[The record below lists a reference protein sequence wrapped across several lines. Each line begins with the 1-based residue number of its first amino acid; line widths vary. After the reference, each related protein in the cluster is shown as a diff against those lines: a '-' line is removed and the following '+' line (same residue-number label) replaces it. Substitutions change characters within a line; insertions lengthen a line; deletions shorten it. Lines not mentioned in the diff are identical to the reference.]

1 MARPRKLKPDKP
13 TLEKIEGLARVL
25 ATHDDFAGMLGVS
38 TKTFSRFVADHEE
51 VRDAIEKGNAAGRV
65 SLRARLFSSKSPHA
79 LIFLARAVLK
89 LDDRPGASTVN
100 VNLTRSR
107 EDLMNL
113 SDAELETLI
122 VEACGDRIAAMR
134 EPEDPAA

>member
-13 TLEKIEGLARVL
+13 TLERIEGLARVL

-51 VRDAIEKGNAAGRV
+51 ARDAIEKGNAAGRV

-89 LDDRPGASTVN
+89 LDDRHTVN
-100 VNLTRSR
+100 MNVTTANRDVQSLTD
-107 EDLMNL
+107 E
-113 SDAELETLI
+113 ELEALI

-134 EPEDPAA
+134 DQGPAA